1 MLNRRQAVVGALVL
15 VTATFTLTTAAFLYF
30 VQLVSGDAMATLKFF
45 RALQV
50 VHSRY
55 VDEVP
60 VATLMEGAVR
70 GMVRSMGDPHSIYL
84 DGKMFKEFQVETEG
98 AFGGVGIVV
107 GMKDNVLTVISP
119 VEGTP
124 GEQAG
129 IKSGDQILK
138 IDGED
143 VKALA
148 LDEAVGKI
156 RGAKGSQVAL
166 TLRNVKGEIRT
177 VSLTRSTIQL
187 KTVAGKM
194 LRSDVGLI
202 RIAMFNEHTGDDFVK
217 KFNEL
222 EAAGMKSLVLDLRDN
237 PGGLLDQAVI
247 VSRQLVPKG
256 PIVSVVMKD
265 GSRETH
271 TSNLEK
277 PKFPLVVLVNQGSA
291 SASEIVAGAV
301 QDTQSGT
308 LVGTK
313 TYGKG
318 SVQTVIRLDSDTA
331 IKLTIAKY
339 LTPADRS
346 INGVGIEPDMVLPL
360 DEEVDNQLERAI
372 ELAVD
377 AQQ

>member
-1 MLNRRQAVVGALVL
+1 MLNRRQAIVGALVL
-15 VTATFTLTTAAFLYF
+15 VAATFTLTTAAFLYF
-30 VQLVSGDAMATLKFF
+30 VQLVSGDAAATLKFF

-55 VDEVP
+55 IEDVP
-60 VATLMEGAVR
+60 VSTLMEGAVR
-70 GMVRSMGDPHSIYL
+70 GMVRSMGDPHSIYF

-98 AFGGVGIVV
+98 AFGGIGIVV
-107 GMKDNVLTVISP
+107 GMKDNLLTVISP

-143 VKALA
+143 IKSLA
-148 LDEAVGKI
+148 LDEAVAKI
-156 RGAKGSQVAL
+156 RGPKGTQVEL
-166 TLRNVKGEIRT
+166 TLRNAKGETRV

-194 LRSDVGLI
+194 LREDVGLI

-217 KFNEL
+217 KLNEL

-247 VSRQLVPKG
+247 VSRHLVPKG

-271 TSNLEK
+271 TSSLEK
-277 PKFPLVVLVNQGSA
+277 TKFPLVVLVNQGSA

-301 QDTQSGT
+301 QDTQAGT

-318 SVQTVIRLDSDTA
+318 SVQTVIRMDSDTA

-339 LTPADRS
+339 LTPAGRS
-346 INGVGIEPDMVLPL
+346 INGIGIEPDVVLPL

>member
-107 GMKDNVLTVISP
+107 GMKGNILTVISP

-187 KTVAGKM
+187 KTVAGKV

-247 VSRQLVPKG
+247 VSRLLVPKG
-256 PIVSVVMKD
+256 PVVSVVMKD

-346 INGVGIEPDMVLPL
+346 INGVGIEPDIVLPL

>member
-346 INGVGIEPDMVLPL
+346 INGVGIEPDIVLPL

>member
-1 MLNRRQAVVGALVL
+1 MLNRRQAIVGALVL
-15 VTATFTLTTAAFLYF
+15 VAATFTLTTAAFLYF
-30 VQLVSGDAMATLKFF
+30 VQLVSGDAAATLKFF

-55 VDEVP
+55 IEDVP
-60 VATLMEGAVR
+60 VSTLMEGAVR
-70 GMVRSMGDPHSIYL
+70 GMVRSMGDPHSIYF

-98 AFGGVGIVV
+98 AFGGIGVVV
-107 GMKDNVLTVISP
+107 GMKDNLLTVISP

-143 VKALA
+143 IKSLA
-148 LDEAVGKI
+148 LDEAVAKI
-156 RGAKGSQVAL
+156 RGPKGTQVEL
-166 TLRNVKGEIRT
+166 TLRNAKGETRT

-194 LRSDVGLI
+194 LREDVGLI

-217 KFNEL
+217 KLNEL

-237 PGGLLDQAVI
+237 PGGLLDQAVV
-247 VSRQLVPKG
+247 VSRHLVPKG

-271 TSNLEK
+271 TSSLEK
-277 PKFPLVVLVNQGSA
+277 TKFPLVVLVNQGSA

-301 QDTQSGT
+301 QDTQAGT

-318 SVQTVIRLDSDTA
+318 SVQTVIRMDSDTA

-339 LTPADRS
+339 LTPAGRS
-346 INGVGIEPDMVLPL
+346 INGIGIEPDVVLPL

>member
-1 MLNRRQAVVGALVL
+1 MLNRRQAIVGALVL
-15 VTATFTLTTAAFLYF
+15 VAATFTLTTAAFLYF
-30 VQLVSGDAMATLKFF
+30 VQLVSGDAAATLKFF

-55 VDEVP
+55 IEDVP
-60 VATLMEGAVR
+60 VSTLMEGAVR
-70 GMVRSMGDPHSIYL
+70 GMVRSMGDPHSIYF

-98 AFGGVGIVV
+98 AFGGIGIVV
-107 GMKDNVLTVISP
+107 GMKDNLLTVISP

-143 VKALA
+143 IKSLA
-148 LDEAVGKI
+148 LDEAVAKI
-156 RGAKGSQVAL
+156 RGPKGTQVELMLRNAKGETRA
-166 TLRNVKGEIRT
+166 

-194 LRSDVGLI
+194 LREDVGLI

-217 KFNEL
+217 KLNEL

-247 VSRQLVPKG
+247 VSRHLVPKG

-271 TSNLEK
+271 TSSLEK
-277 PKFPLVVLVNQGSA
+277 TKFPLVVLVNQGSA

-301 QDTQSGT
+301 QDTQAGT

-318 SVQTVIRLDSDTA
+318 SVQTVIRMDSDTA

-339 LTPADRS
+339 LTPAGRS
-346 INGVGIEPDMVLPL
+346 INGIGIEPDVVLPL

>member
-1 MLNRRQAVVGALVL
+1 MLNRRQAIVGALVL
-15 VTATFTLTTAAFLYF
+15 VAATFTLTTAAFLYF
-30 VQLVSGDAMATLKFF
+30 VQLVSGDAAATLKFF

-55 VDEVP
+55 IEDVP
-60 VATLMEGAVR
+60 VSTLMEGAVR
-70 GMVRSMGDPHSIYL
+70 GMVRSMGDPHSIYF

-98 AFGGVGIVV
+98 AFGGIGVVV
-107 GMKDNVLTVISP
+107 GMKDNLLTVISP

-143 VKALA
+143 IKSLA
-148 LDEAVGKI
+148 LDEAVAKI
-156 RGAKGSQVAL
+156 RGPKGTQVEL
-166 TLRNVKGEIRT
+166 TLRNAKGETRT

-194 LRSDVGLI
+194 LREDVGLI

-217 KFNEL
+217 KLNEL

-247 VSRQLVPKG
+247 VSRHLVPKG

-271 TSNLEK
+271 TSSLEK
-277 PKFPLVVLVNQGSA
+277 TKFPLVVLVNQGSA

-301 QDTQSGT
+301 QDTQAGT

-318 SVQTVIRLDSDTA
+318 SVQTVIRMDSDTA

-339 LTPADRS
+339 LTPAGRS
-346 INGVGIEPDMVLPL
+346 INGIGIEPDVVLPL